1 MNKLFVLAAIGLLGF
16 AAAVGAQEDMG
27 KKFGCVKCH
36 AVDSKKK
43 GPAMKKI
50 QADFKKAGL
59 NADKGVAKF
68 KEAHDKDDTPA
79 IKSDADIKAAL
90 DWMLAQ

>member
-1 MNKLFVLAAIGLLGF
+1 MKKLLVLVTAGLLGF
-16 AAAVGAQEDMG
+16 AAAASAQEDMG

-43 GPAMKKI
+43 GPSIKKI

-68 KEAHDKDDTPA
+68 KESHEKDDAPA
-79 IKSDADIKAAL
+79 IKSDADIKAVL

>member
-1 MNKLFVLAAIGLLGF
+1 MKKLVVLATAGLLGF
-16 AAAVGAQEDMG
+16 AAAASAQEDMG

-43 GPAMKKI
+43 GPSMKKI

-68 KEAHDKDDTPA
+68 KELHEKDDAPA